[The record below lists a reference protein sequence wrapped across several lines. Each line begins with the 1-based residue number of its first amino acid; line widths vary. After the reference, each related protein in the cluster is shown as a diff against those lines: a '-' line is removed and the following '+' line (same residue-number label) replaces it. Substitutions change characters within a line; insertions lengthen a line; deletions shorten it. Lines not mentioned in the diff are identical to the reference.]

1 MSDLRFLIVED
12 DLFYQT
18 YVNDLLAET
27 GVDIVNASDGE
38 AGLALALSEKPDLII
53 TDIEIPKIQ
62 GFVLLKNLRE
72 NPETKDIPVIM
83 MSGKVEKDLLERHS
97 RLSSHA
103 DGYLMKPFSGQDL
116 IDLIRKVID
125 VDFKSPDPEPKGQ
138 DTADGVPAE
147 AVIEQTTSG
156 SAEGSQSGIADSSP
170 EEPDHHDASS
180 NGSQAPDSS
189 PDKVHP
195 VEGAG
200 AISPNVRASGPLRA
214 LIVDDSKYIL
224 DIGADFL
231 NEIGA
236 EVTTASDGEEGFNL
250 AMSIVPDIILLDVQ
264 MPGLNGFVVCE
275 KLKKEA
281 ATAEVPVILM
291 SAVVDD
297 ESFQRHA
304 KLRYHADAY
313 LQKPFMKSELQDLV
327 ASFTS
332 TRLAST
338 GNVESKTGFLVPSE
352 DEDLQ
357 LYTQQSGTGSAAAQ
371 KLAEELKKSRET
383 IGIAQENERRIS
395 AEIEAVR
402 KERDGFE
409 EQLYNLK
416 KTVDSRE
423 KELNDKLTLTSH
435 RHEESRQEVERLSAE
450 ISGLREQ
457 LEGSGDGSANT
468 ESIKALEVRL
478 EQSGTEIDRLAGQVS
493 ELTAQLEDKSVDT
506 AAAEKLAKMESL
518 LVESKNNLD
527 LSVSENEM
535 MRSQLSDTRELDELK
550 KQVGELT
557 PSLESATAKLEEIA
571 VLNQKLELEVQTSE
585 EKEETTRRL
594 EEITAAAGKSEEAR
608 LALERDLA
616 AAVAAKNEIEEQVKS
631 LITDS
636 REAGKSATDPEE
648 VESLRQENKE
658 LAVRVSEAESKTKW
672 LAEVEKQLETVQKEA
687 DELREELEGGPGTD
701 NSQKLVTLQE
711 QLDVALE
718 KAEELEGVNEQLSIT
733 VGELE
738 VAREE
743 RDELSNKVKSL
754 EVELTESSNIAEQQI
769 SSEID
774 TDGRVELLLQEK
786 GLMEEDLDE
795 ARKLLDKADENEDR
809 VAELEAEM
817 ESEKALRFDAEQE
830 VEKLRSAETP
840 DGYEAKRITELESDL
855 NEARKLLDKADE
867 NENRVAELEAELE
880 SAKALVSTVEEEI
893 EELRSSKTPDGYE
906 AKRIAEL
913 EADLN
918 EARKLLHK
926 ADENEDRVAELEG
939 ELESEKALRSAT
951 EDEVKELSSLEAGI
965 AEDSEKI
972 AELEAAR
979 KELVDSLDD
988 MREERDQMAAKVSML
1003 KVAARK
1009 ATSEDEG
1016 KGSETESRLEELE
1029 QVLSHTV
1036 TEAQNALKEQNYRE
1050 LALEESV
1057 ESLMRSLEEE
1067 RAISTRD
1074 RDRWQERED
1083 ELKDAFE
1090 DALRES
1096 RRLMGEEAARLYPMH
1111 IPRQA
1116 RPLEVVTGMKKY
1128 GIAVGLAVA
1137 AVAIFISGH
1146 FILSGPKQ
1154 APESTAVSSS
1164 AQREQAP
1171 ASANNPSGQA
1181 RPPMPYIA
1189 TTSPADSYESLWRS
1203 NTVQSV
1209 SEDMMLQA
1217 TFHTKQELEAAIT
1230 YTASKEGW
1238 TTERL
1243 AKAMGDLARTYDL
1256 ERSYYVTVYSKNLK
1270 GGYPGY
1276 ADNFERHIALRD
1288 GSGVEVRAVLPEI
1301 LERSKFITSRVSA
1314 AGKEMNPVFLYEVGL
1329 TVAFPKK
1336 ELGQSPGGLQLVLYD
1351 VGAVPMRVL
1360 TWDMGAV
1367 SYNFRGNGTALERRS
1382 S

>member
-1 MSDLRFLIVED
+1 MSDLRFLIIED

-27 GVDIVNASDGE
+27 GVDIINASDGE
-38 AGLALALSEKPDLII
+38 AGLALTLSEKPDLII

-97 RLSSHA
+97 RLSTHA

-116 IDLIRKVID
+116 LDLIRKVMD
-125 VDFKSPDPEPKGQ
+125 VDFKSPDPEHKGSY
-138 DTADGVPAE
+138 TADGVPVE
-147 AVIEQTTSG
+147 PVIEKATSG
-156 SAEGSQSGIADSSP
+156 PGEGGHTGIEESPP
-170 EEPDHHDASS
+170 EEPARHDASPTES
-180 NGSQAPDSS
+180 PALDGSSDR
-189 PDKVHP
+189 DRP

-200 AISPNVRASGPLRA
+200 AISRSGRASGPLRA
-214 LIVDDSKYIL
+214 LIVDDSNYIL
-224 DIGADFL
+224 DIGTDFL

-236 EVTTASDGEEGFNL
+236 EVSTASDGESGFTL
-250 AMSIVPDIILLDVQ
+250 AVESVPDIILLDVQ

-275 KLKKEA
+275 KLKKEPS
-281 ATAEVPVILM
+281 TAEIPVILM

-327 ASFTS
+327 SNFTS
-332 TRLAST
+332 ARLASSGT
-338 GNVESKTGFLVPSE
+338 VESKTGFLVPPE
-352 DEDLQ
+352 VEEPQ
-357 LYTQQSGTGSAAAQ
+357 VNTQQYGAGSAAAQ
-371 KLAEELKKSRET
+371 KLTKELKKSQEA
-383 IGIAQENERRIS
+383 IEIAKENERRIS
-395 AEIEAVR
+395 TEIEVVR

-416 KTVDSRE
+416 RSVDGRE
-423 KELNDKLTLTSH
+423 KELKDKLTLTSH

-457 LEGSGDGSANT
+457 LEGSGDSSANA
-468 ESIKALEVRL
+468 ESIKALEARL
-478 EQSGTEIDRLAGQVS
+478 EQSGIEIGRLSGQVG
-493 ELTAQLEDKSVDT
+493 ELTAQLEDKSADT
-506 AAAEKLAKMESL
+506 AMAEKLAEMENL

-527 LSVSENEM
+527 LSVSESEM
-535 MRSQLSDTRELDELK
+535 LRSQLSDTRELDELK
-550 KQVGELT
+550 KQIAELT
-557 PSLESATAKLEEIA
+557 PSLESANAKLEDMTA
-571 VLNQKLELEVQTSE
+571 LNKKLEQEAQSSGE
-585 EKEETTRRL
+585 EESTRRL
-594 EEITAAAGKSEEAR
+594 EEAKDAAQKSEEVR
-608 LALERDLA
+608 LALERDLV

-636 REAGKSATDPEE
+636 REAGKDAINPEE
-648 VESLRQENKE
+648 MESLRKENME
-658 LAVRVSEAESKTKW
+658 LVARVSEAESKTKW
-672 LAEVEKQLETVQKEA
+672 LAEVEKQLESVQKEA
-687 DELREELEGGPGTD
+687 DELREELESLSGTD
-701 NSQKLVTLQE
+701 GSEELVTLQE
-711 QLDVALE
+711 QLDIALE
-718 KAEELEGVNEQLSIT
+718 KAEELERVNQDLSST

-743 RDELSNKVKSL
+743 RDELSSKVKSL
-754 EVELTESSNIAEQQI
+754 EVELAESNKMAEQQI

-774 TDGRVELLLQEK
+774 IDERVELLLQEK
-786 GLMEEDLDE
+786 GLLVENLDE
-795 ARKLLDKADENEDR
+795 ARKLLDKADEKADR

-830 VEKLRSAETP
+830 AEKLRSSE
-840 DGYEAKRITELESDL
+840 
-855 NEARKLLDKADE
+855 
-867 NENRVAELEAELE
+867 
-880 SAKALVSTVEEEI
+880 
-893 EELRSSKTPDGYE
+893 TPDGYE

-913 EADLN
+913 ESDLN

-926 ADENEDRVAELEG
+926 ADENEERIAELEG
-939 ELESEKALRSAT
+939 ELESEKALRSAA
-951 EDEVKELSSLEAGI
+951 EDEVEELSSLEAGI
-965 AEDSEKI
+965 GEDSERI

-979 KELVDSLDD
+979 KELVDNLDD

-1009 ATSEDEG
+1009 AASED
-1016 KGSETESRLEELE
+1016 KGTGAETENRLEELE
-1029 QVLSHTV
+1029 QLLSHTV
-1036 TEAQNALKEQNYRE
+1036 TEAQNALKEQKHRE

-1057 ESLMRSLEEE
+1057 QSLMRSLEEE

-1137 AVAIFISGH
+1137 VVAIFLSGY
-1146 FILSGPKQ
+1146 FILSGSKE
-1154 APESTAVSSS
+1154 APESAVVSSS
-1164 AQREQAP
+1164 VQREQAT
-1171 ASANNPSGQA
+1171 ASVNKPSGQA
-1181 RPPMPYIA
+1181 RPPMPYISA
-1189 TTSPADSYESLWRS
+1189 SGPADSYESLWRS

-1238 TTERL
+1238 TTERV

-1360 TWDMGAV
+1360 TWDMGTV
-1367 SYNFRGNGTALERRS
+1367 SYIFRGNGTALERRS